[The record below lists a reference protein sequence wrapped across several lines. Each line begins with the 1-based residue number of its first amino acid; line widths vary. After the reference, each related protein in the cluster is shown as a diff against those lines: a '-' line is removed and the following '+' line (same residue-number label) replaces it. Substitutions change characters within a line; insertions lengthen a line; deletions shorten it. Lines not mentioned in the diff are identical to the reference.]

1 VNPAAFVN
9 HHSYAIAAVAVFLVA
24 ASVLLRRRPRSV
36 SAAALAL
43 LAVVLLVPPLYV
55 GATGQPSAA
64 LGAALSSGRPTLLEV
79 YSDL

>member
-1 VNPAAFVN
+1 MPTKRR
-9 HHSYAIAAVAVFLVA
+9 AVLALL
-24 ASVLLRRRPRSV
+24 SVLL
-36 SAAALAL
+36 LA
-43 LAVVLLVPPLYV
+43 PPLYV